1 MPLHVADGETR
12 EHPFMIPNSTDS
24 QASPYYVRELVQRI
38 GKPQRW
44 IADRVGI
51 SERRLR
57 YLIAGSR
64 EVDGKIVDVK
74 LSYPEQFALECLSLG
89 DDQGVIEAKVY
100 RRPTGGFTF
109 RRYQLKTTE
118 FEGGAASEAVP
129 NLFVGTFPVPPRT
142 VFSMQNGELVMA
154 TANKAILTADEI
166 VRAINNP
173 SP

>member
-1 MPLHVADGETR
+1 
-12 EHPFMIPNSTDS
+12 MIPNSNDH
-24 QASPYYVRELVQRI
+24 QVSPDYVRELVQRI

-64 EVDGKIVDVK
+64 EVDGKMVDVK

-89 DDQGVIEAKVY
+89 DDQGVTEAKVY

-109 RRYQLKTTE
+109 RRYELKISE
-118 FEGGAASEAVP
+118 FEGGAASEGVP
-129 NLFVGTFPVPPRT
+129 NRFVGAFPVPHGT
-142 VFSMQNGELVMA
+142 MFSMDNGEVVMV
-154 TANKAILTADEI
+154 TANKAILTAEDL
-166 VRAINNP
+166 VRAIDDPLASN
-173 SP
+173 